1 MAEVTGPDRDT
12 PTAQPPATGPRIA
25 RGRSSAGAVL
35 PDTTSDEQDI
45 GWGEI
50 PEPEDDERLRRE
62 VPPHHGN

>member
-1 MAEVTGPDRDT
+1 MAKVTGPDRDT
-12 PTAQPPATGPRIA
+12 PTAQPPATRPRIV
-25 RGRSSAGAVL
+25 RGRSSTGAVL

-50 PEPEDDERLRRE
+50 PEPDDDDRLRRE